1 MNQRTKSGIIASG
14 LLLSLALL
22 SMGGRPLAGPSLDG
36 LFKDVRTEAGSAA
49 YRRLSARFDS
59 ITDPETKAQAAFALA
74 LADLRHER
82 HGDALRWMEQA
93 RAGGLLAGYANYY
106 WALIAFEAGQPDAA
120 SEVIGDAAWSEGVLR
135 EKAYGL
141 RATLLIAAGRPGDA
155 TELLFSEIEKASSA
169 YLLLRYGLALKA
181 AGRVAEGSAALR
193 KVFFEFPLS
202 GEASEANDILVEW
215 KSDPTFTLDAPSAGQ
230 WRRRA
235 EIFWNARSYPGAQHA
250 YSKLA
255 ALVSGSGRSLARL
268 RAATALYRQGKRTSG
283 CRAAAGIGPV
293 AGEFESER
301 RALLA
306 RCDLRARRWDR
317 ADAHIA
323 VLAEMSKMSKL
334 SEQDAARQAD
344 YASTLLAGGQT
355 AYLRGEHDLVRRYYR
370 RYLDEFPG
378 GRGAAA
384 AEWKLAWLDYTEGDP
399 VAASKLMRSLVQ
411 RESPSRYF
419 IRALYWLGRIALEH
433 ERDAALATHLF
444 TRLIELSPRDFLVSY
459 ARAELARLHGTP
471 AGDAT
476 LPKWVEGI
484 PERAGA
490 LANREPLASSLRL
503 ILERSAALLR
513 VGLAVHADEELA
525 SALAGTEHPDLWLAR
540 AEVAA
545 EQGDLPLSIEF
556 ARTAYPGYL
565 HAEIDQ
571 APRRAWELLFPLEY
585 WDRIQ
590 SEAARRKLDP
600 YLIAGLIRQESRFD
614 RDAVSSAGA
623 LGLMQ
628 LMPATARG
636 LARNRRLSSKRILTP
651 ELNIQLGVQ
660 HLAGL
665 FRRFNGEHDKAIAA
679 YNGGGTRVAR
689 WLRELSAH
697 DPPAFVESIP
707 FTQTREFVYIVSRNH
722 NFYRDLYAGAQ

>member
-1 MNQRTKSGIIASG
+1 
-14 LLLSLALL
+14 
-22 SMGGRPLAGPSLDG
+22 MGDRPLAEQPLDD
-36 LFKDVRTEAGSAA
+36 LFKGVRTEAGSAA
-49 YRRLSARFDS
+49 YRRLSSRFDA
-59 ITDPETKAQAAFALA
+59 ITDPEIKAQAAFALA

-82 HGDALRWMEQA
+82 YGDALRWMEQA
-93 RAGGLLAGYANYY
+93 RGGGLLAGYAKYY
-106 WALIAFEAGQPDAA
+106 WALIAFEAGQPDVA
-120 SEVIGDAAWSEGVLR
+120 SAVIGDAAWSEGVLR

-155 TELLFSEIEKASSA
+155 TKLLSAEIEKASSP
-169 YLLLRYGLALKA
+169 YLLLRHGQALKA
-181 AGRVAEGSAALR
+181 AGRVEEGSAALR
-193 KVFFEFPLS
+193 RVFFEFPLS

-215 KSDPTFTLDAPSAGQ
+215 KTDLAVTLSAPLAGQ

-235 EIFWNARSYPGAQHA
+235 EIFWDARSYPGAQHA
-250 YSKLA
+250 YSELA
-255 ALVSGSGRSLARL
+255 ALVSGAGRSLARL

-293 AGEFESER
+293 ADAFESER

-317 ADAHIA
+317 ANAHIA
-323 VLAEMSKMSKL
+323 VLAEMSKLSMLSKQG
-334 SEQDAARQAD
+334 EARQAD

-370 RYLDEFPG
+370 RYLGEFPE
-378 GRGAAA
+378 GRGAAT
-384 AEWKLAWLDYTEGDP
+384 AEWKLAWLDYTDGNP
-399 VAASKLMRSLVQ
+399 AAASKLMQSLVQ
-411 RESPSRYF
+411 RESSSRYLT
-419 IRALYWLGRIALEH
+419 RALYWLGRIALEH
-433 ERDAALATHLF
+433 ERNAALATHLF
-444 TRLIELSPRDFLVSY
+444 TRLIEVSPRDFLVSY
-459 ARAELARLHGTP
+459 ARTELTRLHG
-471 AGDAT
+471 AAADDAT
-476 LPKWVEGI
+476 LPDWVDGI
-484 PERAGA
+484 PARVEV
-490 LANREPLASSLRL
+490 LANKEPLASPVRL
-503 ILERSAALLR
+503 ILDRSAALLR

-525 SALAGTEHPDLWLAR
+525 AALAGTSHPDLWLAR

-545 EQGDLPLSIEF
+545 EQGDLPLSVEF

-571 APRRAWELLFPLEY
+571 APRRAWELLFPLEH
-585 WDRIQ
+585 WDHIK

-636 LARNRRLSSKRILTP
+636 LARNRRLSSESILTP
-651 ELNIQLGVQ
+651 ELNIRLGVQ

-665 FRRFNGEHDKAIAA
+665 FRRFKGEHDKAIAA

-689 WLRELSAH
+689 WLRELPAH

-722 NFYRDLYAGAQ
+722 IFYRDLYAGAQ